1 MGKTILTLLVLIS
14 AGLAQTSSDGP
25 PSVHHSEEV
34 GTFPGAAQLGEAE
47 SFYSGSAALI
57 SSVVPSVP
65 VSLPSIKKE
74 VQEVNLTFTVID
86 RHGHFVRNLAPSDFT
101 IQDNGEP
108 PERITYFESQSEL
121 PLRLAIVIDSSD
133 SVGYAFNDEK
143 RSAAV
148 FLKRI
153 LRRTSDLALIIG
165 FNQEVRLA
173 QDLASDNKLLSNA
186 IRKLPG
192 GGSTAIYD
200 AVSAASQQLVKVRDA
215 EAVRRAI
222 ILITDGED
230 NSSHIKLEQA
240 EEVAKR
246 NECAV
251 YVMSI
256 NWETDRDLEKF
267 DRAMKQLSEVTGGN
281 FLRAHSEEGV
291 TIAFSNIDKELRSQ
305 YLISYKPA
313 NVSPDGSFHR
323 LVVSGPKKLRIHHRD
338 GYFAR

>member
-1 MGKTILTLLVLIS
+1 MVKTIFTLLLLVS

-25 PSVHHSEEV
+25 FSVHHSEDMDL
-34 GTFPGAAQLGEAE
+34 FLRADQMREAE
-47 SFYSGSAALI
+47 SFYSEVAASARSA
-57 SSVVPSVP
+57 VPSAP
-65 VSLPSIKKE
+65 VSLPSIKKD
-74 VQEVNLTFTVID
+74 VQEVNLTFSVTD
-86 RHGHFVRNLAPSDFT
+86 HHGHFVRNLAPSDFT
-101 IQDNGEP
+101 VHDNGEP
-108 PERITYFESQSEL
+108 PKRITYFESQSEL

-133 SVGYAFNDEK
+133 SVRYAFNDEK

-153 LRRTSDLALIIG
+153 LRRTSDLALVME
-165 FNQEVRLA
+165 FNHEVRLV
-173 QDLASDNKLLSNA
+173 QELANDNRLLSHA
-186 IRKLPG
+186 IRKLPSG
-192 GGSTAIYD
+192 AYTAIND
-200 AVSAASQQLVKVRDA
+200 AVSAASQQLAKFKDTQT
-215 EAVRRAI
+215 VRRVI
-222 ILITDGED
+222 ILLSDGED

-240 EEVAKR
+240 EEVAQR

-256 NWETDRDLEKF
+256 HRETDHDLEQS
-267 DRAMKQLSEVTGGN
+267 DRAMKELSEVTGGN
-281 FLRAHSEEGV
+281 FLHVRTEEQV
-291 TIAFSNIDKELRSQ
+291 TTAFFNIDQELRSQ